1 MSGNGNP
8 SVHLSQKPE
17 GGIGGC
23 LVNLDG
29 VNLVEDLAMMVL
41 KRRSNPN
48 RRPLETRDEK
58 NDHKKHPTLRVAD
71 ISPLSVVVHRLQVEN
86 QNDGIERGVIFPER
100 GGERTFQGDPPLDSL
115 VARRTMTH
123 C

>member
-8 SVHLSQKPE
+8 PVQLSQKPE

-58 NDHKKHPTLRVAD
+58 NDHKKHPPLRVTD
-71 ISPLSVVVHRLQVEN
+71 ISPLSVVVHQLQVEN
-86 QNDGIERGVIFPER
+86 QNDGIERSPKKDSR
-100 GGERTFQGDPPLDSL
+100 GQGRGHSRGTLHWIHWWQDEL
-115 VARRTMTH
+115 
-123 C
+123 

>member
-1 MSGNGNP
+1 M
-8 SVHLSQKPE
+8 E

-48 RRPLETRDEK
+48 RRPLETRYEK
-58 NDHKKHPTLRVAD
+58 NDHKKHPPLRVAD
-71 ISPLSVVVHRLQVEN
+71 ISPLSVVVHQLQVEN
-86 QNDGIERGVIFPER
+86 QNDGIERSPKKNTR
-100 GGERTFQGDPPLDSL
+100 GQGRGHSRGTL
-115 VARRTMTH
+115 H
-123 C
+123 WIHW